1 MAVRKELFGTTKEGR
16 EITKFWIENEG
27 GIKACVTDMG
37 ANLLNL
43 LVPDKEGKEADVVL
57 GYATLEDYVTN
68 ESFLGATVGPNA
80 NRIAGAA
87 FEIDGVK
94 YQLVANDGENNLHSD
109 KAIGYHVRVWDVAEV
124 GENFVTF
131 SLEDEDGSMGFPG
144 NKKILVTYTVT
155 DDNALEIHYQGTS
168 DKKTILNMTN
178 HTYFNLAG
186 HDSGDIHDHIL
197 EMKAS
202 HYTPIVKG
210 AIPTGEIAPV
220 AGTPFDFTSAKRIGD
235 DIDGDEEQLKLVGG
249 YDHNWVIDDVDGK
262 LQEFATVTEPV
273 SGRVMKVYTDLP
285 GVQFY
290 ASNSMNIVGAKGG
303 AHYLSRAALC
313 LETQYYPDTAN
324 RPEFPSAVFGPDR
337 EYDTVTVYKFV

>member
-16 EITKFWIENEG
+16 EISKFWIENED

-43 LVPDKEGKEADVVL
+43 LVPDKDGKEADVVL

-80 NRIAGAA
+80 NRIANAS
-87 FEIDGVK
+87 FEIDDVK
-94 YQLVANDGENNLHSD
+94 YELVANDGANNLHSD
-109 KAIGYHVRVWDVAEV
+109 KQIGYHVRVWDVAEV

-131 SLEDEDGSMGFPG
+131 SLEDADGCMGFPG
-144 NKKILVTYTVT
+144 NKKILVTYKVT
-155 DDNALEIHYQGTS
+155 ADNALEIHYQGTS

-186 HDSGDIHDHIL
+186 HDSGDIHDHVL

-235 DIDGDEEQLKLVGG
+235 DIDADEEQLKLVGG
-249 YDHNWVIDDVDGK
+249 YDHNWVIDDADGS

-290 ASNSMNIVGAKGG
+290 ASNSMNIEGAKGG
-303 AHYLSRAALC
+303 AHYKNRAALC

-324 RPEFPSAVFGPDR
+324 KPQFPSAVFGPDR
-337 EYDTVTVYKFV
+337 AYDTVTVYKFV

>member
-1 MAVRKELFGTTKEGR
+1 MALRKELFGTTKEGK
-16 EITKFWIENEG
+16 ETTKFWIENANG
-27 GIKACVTDMG
+27 MKACVTDMG
-37 ANLLNL
+37 ANLLEL
-43 LVPDKEGKEADVVL
+43 WVPDKDGKEADVVL
-57 GYATLEDYVTN
+57 GYATLDDYVTN

-80 NRIAGAA
+80 NRIANAA

-94 YQLVANDGENNLHSD
+94 YSLVANDGANNLHSD
-109 KAIGYHVRVWDVAEV
+109 KQIGYHVRVWDVAET
-124 GENFVTF
+124 GDNFVTF
-131 SLEDEDGSMGFPG
+131 SLEDTDGSMGFPG
-144 NKKILVTYTVT
+144 NKKILVTYTLT
-155 DDNALEIHYQGTS
+155 EDNALEIHYHGTS

-202 HYTPIVKG
+202 NYTPIVKG

-220 AGTPFDFTSAKRIGD
+220 AGTPFDFTVAKRIGD
-235 DIDGDEEQLKLVGG
+235 DIDAEDEQLKLVNG
-249 YDHNWVIDDVDGK
+249 YDHNWVIDDVDGSLK
-262 LQEFATVTEPV
+262 EFATVTEPV

-290 ASNSMNIVGAKGG
+290 ASNTMDIANGKAGAC
-303 AHYLSRAALC
+303 YRSRAALC

-324 RPEFPSAVFGPDR
+324 KPQFPSAVFGPDR
-337 EYDTVTVYKFV
+337 VYDTVTIYKFV